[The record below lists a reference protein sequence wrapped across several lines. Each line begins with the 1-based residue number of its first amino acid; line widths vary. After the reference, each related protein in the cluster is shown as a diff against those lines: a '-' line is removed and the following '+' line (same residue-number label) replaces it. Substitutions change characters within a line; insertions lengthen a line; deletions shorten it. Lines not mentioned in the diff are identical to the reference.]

1 MYFHI
6 LSMIASKWVLCKRF
20 FTICRRFEE
29 YQRVTNL
36 KAMAASEEAEKA
48 ANSSKFPKYGWKVK
62 LNHEFPERRDQ
73 NLQPSPTQMVQLLPL
88 GLR

>member
-1 MYFHI
+1 MKVNFINATISHPYHI
-6 LSMIASKWVLCKRF
+6 
-20 FTICRRFEE
+20 
-29 YQRVTNL
+29 NL
-36 KAMAASEEAEKA
+36 IISTR
-48 ANSSKFPKYGWKVK
+48 FPKYGWKVK